1 MFTEPHGNES
11 LPATTLV
18 GVVASRRLWFGFA
31 TSAAAWVSLGFLDIL
46 ICWRACTRQQGYGI
60 PDPHP
65 WARVLFFVLALLLLA
80 LTLTSGFT
88 SYRNWRKLSLE
99 RSLLDAQGVERQ
111 EFMAIAGVI
120 ISVTLGMGIV
130 WLALPPLFLD
140 LCWRAK

>member
-1 MFTEPHGNES
+1 MATDPQNNES
-11 LPATTLV
+11 LPAMTHERF
-18 GVVASRRLWFGFA
+18 VAPRRLWFGFA
-31 TSAAAWVSLGFLDIL
+31 TSAAAWMSLGFLDIL

-65 WARVLFFVLALLLLA
+65 WARVLFFVLALVLLA
-80 LTLTSGFT
+80 LTVAAGFT
-88 SYRNWRKLSLE
+88 SYRNWRKLSFE
-99 RSLLDAQGVERQ
+99 RSLLDAQGVERR
-111 EFMAIAGVI
+111 EFMAIVGVI

>member
-1 MFTEPHGNES
+1 MATEFHSNES
-11 LPATTLV
+11 LPAATHERP
-18 GVVASRRLWFGFA
+18 VAPRRLWFGLV
-31 TSAAAWVSLGFLDIL
+31 TSAAAWVGLGLLDIL

-65 WARVLFFVLALLLLA
+65 WARALFFVLALVLLA
-80 LTLTSGFT
+80 LTVVAGFT

-99 RSLLDAQGVERQ
+99 HRLLDAQGVERR
-111 EFMAIAGVI
+111 EFMAIVGVI